1 MEVNIS
7 RHIATTAANVLK
19 LLAGVALALVVAR
32 AHLVVHSCTRA
43 TEAAVHAVVLP
54 PAAGGEHSGTHAVQ
68 DFRGISTPTLSVSS
82 VTSKVIKVKHAQRPI
97 GATYVSRGAILQLHA
112 PRKKTLGLQ
121 EVSQEV
127 MAVAIRSPTTL
138 QEALQMQQEHKI
150 MKWMLRHPMC

>member
-1 MEVNIS
+1 MEVSIS
-7 RHIATTAANVLK
+7 RRIATTAANVHK
-19 LLAGVALALVVAR
+19 LLVGVALVVAR

-43 TEAAVHAVVLP
+43 TEAAVHAVVP

-97 GATYVSRGAILQLHA
+97 GATYVSRGVILQLHA

-127 MAVAIRSPTTL
+127 EAAAIRSPTTL
-138 QEALQMQQEHKI
+138 LEALQMQQEHKI
-150 MKWMLRHPMC
+150 MKLMLCHPIC